1 MRKENQSI
9 GVSFD
14 LPDWP
19 TVGQLED
26 YQIKL
31 REMVTGFKS
40 GLTDVRLYALIHLAA
55 FESGLAS
62 NWQCERMPDPLPD
75 DERSADGIAISFSG
89 NAINEQVKRWT
100 EIPLA

>member
-1 MRKENQSI
+1 MQKENQSI
-9 GVSFD
+9 DVSFD

-31 REMVTGFKS
+31 REMVTGFKG
-40 GLTDVRLYALIHLAA
+40 GLTDVRLYALIHVAA

-62 NWQCERMPDPLPD
+62 DWKCERMPDPLPD
-75 DERSADGIAISFSG
+75 DERGADGIAISFSG

-100 EIPLA
+100 EIPLS

>member
-31 REMVTGFKS
+31 RELITDFK
-40 GLTDVRLYALIHLAA
+40 GLLTDARLNALIHVSA

-75 DERSADGIAISFSG
+75 DERSADGVALLFSG
-89 NAINEQVKRWT
+89 NAINDQVRKWT
-100 EIPLA
+100 EIPNA

>member
-1 MRKENQSI
+1 MHKANQSI

-26 YQIKL
+26 YQLKL
-31 REMVTGFKS
+31 RELVTGFTGS
-40 GLTDVRLYALIHLAA
+40 LTDVRLYALIHVAA
-55 FESGLAS
+55 FSSGLAY
-62 NWQCERMPDPLPD
+62 NWQCERMPDPLPT
-75 DERSADGIAISFSG
+75 DERSADGVAIGYSG
-89 NAINEQVKRWT
+89 NAINEQVRAWT